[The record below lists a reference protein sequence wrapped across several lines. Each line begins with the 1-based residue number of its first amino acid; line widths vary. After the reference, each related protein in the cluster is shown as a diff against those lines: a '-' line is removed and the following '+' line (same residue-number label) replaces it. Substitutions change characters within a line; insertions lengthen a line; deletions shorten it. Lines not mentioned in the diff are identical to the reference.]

1 MKTIRLIQD
10 DIDRAKKENLA
21 AMNNARKRGDRDAVV
36 ANKAAAIECN
46 NILLAI
52 DKIVEMRKREIRN
65 TIVMAILGAGV
76 AALALY
82 LMFYV

>member
-1 MKTIRLIQD
+1 MKTIRLIRD

-21 AMNNARKRGDRDAVV
+21 AMNNARKRGDRDAMV

-46 NILLAI
+46 NILFAI
-52 DKIVEMRKREIRN
+52 DKIVEKRKREIRN

-82 LMFYV
+82 LMF

>member
-10 DIDRAKKENLA
+10 YIDRAKKENLA
-21 AMNNARKRGDRDAVV
+21 AMSNARKRGDRDAVV
-36 ANKAAAIECN
+36 ANKAGAIECN

-52 DKIVEMRKREIRN
+52 DKIVEKRKREIRN

-82 LMFYV
+82 LMF